1 MAKVTYNKWKTFRKG
16 LGPALGAYFVG
27 HMAGVDIATILANP
41 GEQIPVIVATLLA
54 GAIPVVVNL
63 FKTAKLEG
71 NPLKRLKRPSAFPN
85 VYRGLLALALPAAML
100 AGCITTTAPDGTVTT
115 QLDPVALDTAWAAY
129 ERLEARK
136 AELKALEAEAN
147 ARDRARIALELQALE
162 PELRAVARTLGLSP

>member
-54 GAIPVVVNL
+54 GVIPVVVNVW
-63 FKTAKLEG
+63 KTRRIDG
-71 NPLKRLKRPSAFPN
+71 NPLKHPPAYPN
-85 VYRGLLALALPAAML
+85 VYRGLLALALPAALLSACM
-100 AGCITTTAPDGTVTT
+100 TTTAPDGSVTT
-115 QLDPVALDTAWAAY
+115 QLDPVALETAWAAY

-162 PELRAVARTLGLSP
+162 PELRAVSRTLGLSP